1 MLRLL
6 KTLVDHVATYAILVW
21 LGVICLSWSVIALAC
36 YPLLPR
42 RWGTAWG
49 RFGIMA
55 GFRLFAWTLSVSGA
69 YRLDL
74 RAIDTLRGG
83 PPVLLVPNHPS
94 LIDAL
99 LILTRHP
106 NLVCVMKQELLRN
119 AFLGAGSRLAR
130 YIPSVRG
137 QPRQMIKECVAEL
150 GRGGVVLLFP
160 EGTRTTR
167 VPLNALTGSVGVIAK
182 HARVP
187 VQMLIIETDSPYLSK
202 GWPLFRVASL
212 PITYR
217 VRLGRRFD
225 PPENVATFMQE
236 LEQEYTTELASAPQN
251 DWLGETAPKP
261 TEQIPRSAGSA
272 TRGDRLIQTE

>member
-1 MLRLL
+1 MQRLL
-6 KTLVDHVATYAILVW
+6 KSVVDHIATYAILLW
-21 LGVICLSWSVIALAC
+21 LGVICLSWSVIALVC
-36 YPLLPR
+36 YPLLPQR
-42 RWGTAWG
+42 SGTAFG

-55 GFRLFAWTLSVSGA
+55 GFRLFSRTLSLSGA

-74 RAIDTLRGG
+74 RAIDALRNG

-106 NLVCVMKQELLRN
+106 NLVCVMKKELMRN
-119 AFLGAGSRLAR
+119 IFLGAGSRLAR
-130 YIPSVRG
+130 YIPSG
-137 QPRQMIKECVAEL
+137 QPRQMIKECVEAL
-150 GRGGVVLLFP
+150 GTGAVVLLFP

-167 VPLNALTGSVGVIAK
+167 LPLNPLTGSVGVIAK

-217 VRLGRRFD
+217 VRLGKRFD
-225 PPENVATFMQE
+225 PPRNAADFMDE
-236 LEQEYTTELASAPQN
+236 LEREFKTELAGTLQEGG
-251 DWLGETAPKP
+251 LGETRVPP
-261 TEQIPRSAGSA
+261 
-272 TRGDRLIQTE
+272 DNRLIQTE